1 MGKVK
6 GILIGLVVIVLILFG
21 FFSFISDFIKWLC
34 DAVKWIVFVD
44 NAETGL
50 SLQAEMIIK
59 GIIEAIIIGIGLFI
73 GISEK
78 SPIITICSIVIGFL
92 ACLLIYAIC
101 KYIVIILVV
110 AIILLG
116 LFITFNILKN
126 RKKNKLQEVKE

>member
-6 GILIGLVVIVLILFG
+6 GILIGLVVIILILFG
-21 FFSFISDFIKWLC
+21 FFSLISDFVKWLC
-34 DAVKWIVFVD
+34 DAVKWIIFID

-59 GIIEAIIIGIGLFI
+59 GIIESIIIGIGLFL
-73 GISEK
+73 GISQK

-101 KYIVIILVV
+101 KYIIVIMRVCKLNVYICLLWLERHV
-110 AIILLG
+110 A
-116 LFITFNILKN
+116 T
-126 RKKNKLQEVKE
+126 VYV

>member
-6 GILIGLVVIVLILFG
+6 GILMSLVVLVLILFG
-21 FFSFISDFIKWLC
+21 FFSLISGFIKWLC
-34 DAVKWIVFVD
+34 DAVKWIVFID

-59 GIIEAIIIGIGLFI
+59 GVIEAIIIGIGLFI

-78 SPIITICSIVIGFL
+78 SPIITICSIVIGFF
-92 ACLLIYAIC
+92 ACILIYSIC
-101 KYIVIILVV
+101 KYIVVILII

-116 LFITFNILKN
+116 LFIALNILKSK
-126 RKKNKLQEVKE
+126 KKNKLQEVKE

>member
-6 GILIGLVVIVLILFG
+6 GILIGLVVIILILFG
-21 FFSFISDFIKWLC
+21 FFSLISDFVKWLC
-34 DAVKWIVFVD
+34 DAVKWIIFID

-59 GIIEAIIIGIGLFI
+59 GIIESIIIGIGLFL
-73 GISEK
+73 GISQK

-101 KYIVIILVV
+101 KYIVVILII

-116 LFITFNILKN
+116 LFIALNIIRNK
-126 RKKNKLQEVKE
+126 KKNKLQEVKE